1 MLLKEGIHPL
11 ERTAVTDGDA
21 LDLRLP
27 EQELHEVDIGSLPP
41 RKPIAETRPATLA
54 RVGRARSCGEAGGA
68 QPHVAG
74 TRR

>member
-11 ERTAVTDGDA
+11 ERTAVTNGDA

-41 RKPIAETRPATLA
+41 EKADR
-54 RVGRARSCGEAGGA
+54 
-68 QPHVAG
+68 
-74 TRR
+74 